1 MMRVAAGQFSAGTNA
16 GENTTAVGRLVE
28 AAAGAGADLV
38 LLPESSLY
46 GSNEGSRAIAAVA
59 QDLDGPFV
67 AAVAALAR
75 RHGIA
80 VVVGTYERNPDGL
93 PHNTLVAL
101 DSRGVMLGCY
111 RKVHLYD
118 AFGYR
123 ESEGIALGRPGEPLV
138 FSLGGFGFGA
148 FTCYDLRF
156 PESARAAVDAGAD
169 VLLVP
174 AMWIRGPGK
183 EDHWSTLLKARAIE
197 NTAYVLAAN
206 QTGPLATGYSMAVDP
221 AGVVVAN
228 AGEEAGLIVA
238 DLSLDRL
245 KRVRRQ
251 VPVLDNRRFAVVP
264 CPVPRP
270 HP

>member
-1 MMRVAAGQFSAGTNA
+1 MRVAVGQFSAGTDK
-16 GENTTAVGRLVE
+16 GENTTAAGRLVE
-28 AAAGAGADLV
+28 AAARAGADLV
-38 LLPESSLY
+38 VLPESSLF
-46 GSNEGSRAIAAVA
+46 GTSGGSRAIAAVA
-59 QDLDGPFV
+59 EDLDGPFV
-67 AAVAALAR
+67 TAVAGFAGQY
-75 RHGIA
+75 GIA
-80 VVVGTYERNPDGL
+80 VVVGTYEKSPDGL

-101 DSRGVMLGCY
+101 DSRGGIVGLY

-123 ESEGIALGRPGEPLV
+123 ESEGIAAGVPGEPMV

-156 PESARAAVDAGAD
+156 PESARAAIDAGAD

-238 DLSLDRL
+238 DLSRERL
-245 KRVRRQ
+245 TRVRRQ

-264 CPVPRP
+264 HAVARP